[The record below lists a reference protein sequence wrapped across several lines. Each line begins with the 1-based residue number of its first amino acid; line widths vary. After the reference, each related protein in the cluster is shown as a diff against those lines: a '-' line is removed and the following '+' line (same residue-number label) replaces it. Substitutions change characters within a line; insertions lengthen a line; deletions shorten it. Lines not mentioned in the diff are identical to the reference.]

1 MKNWDKWINDSVE
14 SLKGYIQDY
23 KLKSV
28 VLGLSGGIDSTVSA
42 VICYLATKDL
52 PGVTFI
58 GRSLPIKNAGDDTS
72 IANQLGKLLCDDFVE
87 VNMLPFY
94 NNFREQFYKEEEES
108 KASVIADG
116 NIMARLRMI
125 YLYQL
130 ANHYKGIVID
140 TDNAT
145 EHELGFFT
153 VHGDVGDFNV
163 GIRYL
168 WKHELWEL
176 AEVLKNYV
184 PTAAEAIQESINLQP
199 TDGNTGGTDL
209 DQIAPGATYGD
220 VDYIL
225 KSLDNRF
232 TYRQAIDKCGFDLV
246 KKIDDRVA
254 TNYYKRS
261 LPFTH
266 RYMKEW
272 FNKDDN

>member
-1 MKNWDKWINDSVE
+1 MKNWDKWIKDSVE
-14 SLKGYIQDY
+14 CLNDYINTY

-42 VICYLATKDL
+42 VICHLATKDM
-52 PGVTFI
+52 PDVTFI

-72 IANQLGKLLCDDFVE
+72 IANRLGKVLCDDFAE

-94 NNFREQFYKEEEES
+94 TSYRDLFYKEEEEQ
-108 KASVIADG
+108 KATKISDG

-130 ANHYKGIVID
+130 ASHYKGIVID
-140 TDNAT
+140 TDNMT
-145 EHELGFFT
+145 EHELGFYT
-153 VHGDVGDFNV
+153 IHGDVGDYNI

-168 WKHELWEL
+168 WKHEIWEL

-184 PTAAEAIQESINLQP
+184 PKATDIIQESINLQP

-220 VDYIL
+220 VDFIIN
-225 KSLDNRF
+225 SLSSRRL
-232 TYRQAIDKCGFDLV
+232 YSEAIDKCGLDLV
-246 KKIDDRVA
+246 KRIENRFDSNA
-254 TNYYKRS
+254 YKDK
-261 LPFTH
+261 LPYTSFT
-266 RYMKEW
+266 MKYHE
-272 FNKDDN
+272 

>member
-1 MKNWDKWINDSVE
+1 MKNWDKWINDAVE
-14 SLKGYIQDY
+14 CLKHYIKQY

-42 VICYLATKDL
+42 VICYLATKDT
-52 PGVTFI
+52 PDVTFI

-72 IANQLGKLLCDDFVE
+72 IAKKLGEVLCDDFVE
-87 VNMLPFY
+87 VDLKPMYYCFRDYFY
-94 NNFREQFYKEEEES
+94 HEEEES
-108 KASVIADG
+108 KASIISDG

-145 EHELGFFT
+145 EHELGFYT
-153 VHGDVGDFNV
+153 VHGDVGDYNV

-168 WKHELWEL
+168 WKHEIWEL

-184 PTAAEAIQESINLQP
+184 PAAANAIQESINLQP
-199 TDGNTGGTDL
+199 TDGNTGGTDM

-220 VDYIL
+220 VDFIL
-225 KSLDNRF
+225 NSLRNRF
-232 TYRQAIDKCGFDLV
+232 TYRDAIEKCGFDLV
-246 KKIDDRVA
+246 DRIDRRVGA
-254 TNYYKRS
+254 NYYKRE
-261 LPFTH
+261 LPIVP
-266 RYMKEW
+266 RIMKQW
-272 FNKDDN
+272 FNEDDV

>member
-1 MKNWDKWINDSVE
+1 MKNWDKWVSDAVN
-14 SLKGYIQDY
+14 SLKNYVNHY
-23 KLKSV
+23 NLKSV
-28 VLGLSGGIDSTVSA
+28 VLGFSGGIDSTVSA

-52 PGVTFI
+52 SEVTFI

-72 IANQLGKLLCDDFVE
+72 IANRLGKLLCDDFAE

-94 NNFREQFYKEEEES
+94 CNFREQFYNEEEES

-145 EHELGFFT
+145 EHELGFYT
-153 VHGDVGDFNV
+153 VHGDVGDYNV

-168 WKHELWEL
+168 WKHEIWEL
-176 AEVLKNYV
+176 AEVLKNYA
-184 PTAAEAIQESINLQP
+184 PKAAEVIQESINLQP

-209 DQIAPGATYGD
+209 DQIAPGMTYGD
-220 VDYIL
+220 VDSIL
-225 KSLDNRF
+225 KSFENRSSYRQVIEDYGIEAVNRIDNRIE
-232 TYRQAIDKCGFDLV
+232 A
-246 KKIDDRVA
+246 
-254 TNYYKRS
+254 NYYKRY
-261 LPFTH
+261 LPITP
-266 RYMKEW
+266 RNMQTW

>member
-1 MKNWDKWINDSVE
+1 MKNWDKWINDAVE
-14 SLKGYIQDY
+14 ILKGYIQHY
-23 KLKSV
+23 QLKSV

-42 VICYLATKDL
+42 VICHLATKDL

-72 IANQLGKLLCDDFVE
+72 IANQLGKILCDDFAE

-184 PTAAEAIQESINLQP
+184 PKAADVIQESINLQP

-225 KSLDNRF
+225 KSLDSRF
-232 TYRQAIDKCGFDLV
+232 AYRQAIDKCGFDLV

-254 TNYYKRS
+254 ANYYKRS
-261 LPFTH
+261 LPITH

>member
-1 MKNWDKWINDSVE
+1 MKNWDKWITDAVE
-14 SLKGYIQDY
+14 VLKGYIQHY
-23 KLKSV
+23 QLKSV

-42 VICYLATKDL
+42 VICHLATKDL
-52 PGVTFI
+52 PEVTFL

-94 NNFREQFYKEEEES
+94 NNFREQFYNEEEES

-145 EHELGFFT
+145 EHELGFYT
-153 VHGDVGDFNV
+153 VHGDVGDYNV

-168 WKHELWEL
+168 WKHEIWEL

-184 PTAAEAIQESINLQP
+184 PKAANAIQESMNLQP

-220 VDYIL
+220 VDLIL
-225 KSLDNRF
+225 DSLTNRF
-232 TYRQAIDKCGFDLV
+232 KYRKAIDICGLDLV
-246 KKIDDRVA
+246 KRIEDRA
-254 TNYYKRS
+254 IANDYKDK
-261 LPFTH
+261 LPITPL
-266 RYMKEW
+266 RMKEYE
-272 FNKDDN
+272 

>member
-1 MKNWDKWINDSVE
+1 MKNWDKWINDAVE
-14 SLKGYIQDY
+14 VLKGYIQHY
-23 KLKSV
+23 QLKSV

-42 VICYLATKDL
+42 VICHLATKDT

-72 IANQLGKLLCDDFVE
+72 IAKKLGEKLCDDFAE

-94 NNFREQFYKEEEES
+94 TNFRDLFYNEEEES
-108 KASVIADG
+108 KASVITDG

-145 EHELGFFT
+145 EHELGFYT
-153 VHGDVGDFNV
+153 VHGDVGDYNV

-168 WKHELWEL
+168 WKHEVWEL

-184 PTAAEAIQESINLQP
+184 PEAADAIQESMNLQP

-209 DQIAPGATYGD
+209 DQIAPGATYGE
-220 VDYIL
+220 VDFIL
-225 KSLDNRF
+225 KSLENRF
-232 TYRQAIDKCGFDLV
+232 TYRDAIDKCGLDLV
-246 KKIDDRVA
+246 KKVDDRVGA
-254 TNYYKRS
+254 NYYKRY
-261 LPFTH
+261 LPITH
-266 RYMKEW
+266 KYMQNW
-272 FNKDDN
+272 FNKENI